1 MNKKKHQIK
10 QKKKK
15 IQYLKNY
22 YSHTEI
28 SHQFQLRKK
37 KLSNHC
43 TTHTFELVY
52 QA

>member
-1 MNKKKHQIK
+1 MNMKKHQIK
-10 QKKKK
+10 QKKK

-37 KLSNHC
+37 NSQTIVLLIHLS
-43 TTHTFELVY
+43 
-52 QA
+52 